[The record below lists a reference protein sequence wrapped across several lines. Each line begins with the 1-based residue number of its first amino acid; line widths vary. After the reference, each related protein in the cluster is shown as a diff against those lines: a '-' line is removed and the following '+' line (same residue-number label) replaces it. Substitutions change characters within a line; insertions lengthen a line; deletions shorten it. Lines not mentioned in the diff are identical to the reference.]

1 MGFNSG
7 FKGLH
12 RHGRSHTK
20 GSVYVAPLL
29 YYEFPLLKNVLTV
42 VTRREGCQ
50 MQYLSTASLELLLSI
65 LLGIY
70 LKQSLQ

>member
-1 MGFNSG
+1 MTKRALN
-7 FKGLH
+7 
-12 RHGRSHTK
+12 RRGRSHTK
-20 GSVYVAPLL
+20 VSVYVAPLL

-42 VTRREGCQ
+42 VTHREGCQ
-50 MQYLSTASLELLLSI
+50 IQYLSTASLEILLNI